1 MLFYKN
7 ACYIALDKDSTLVL
21 VCSEYIVES
30 KRVTISRIN
39 ETKILLDILN
49 NKW

>member
-7 ACYIALDKDSTLVL
+7 ACYIALDEDYTLVL
-21 VCSEYIVES
+21 LCNEYIVGS
-30 KRVTISRIN
+30 KRVTIRRIN